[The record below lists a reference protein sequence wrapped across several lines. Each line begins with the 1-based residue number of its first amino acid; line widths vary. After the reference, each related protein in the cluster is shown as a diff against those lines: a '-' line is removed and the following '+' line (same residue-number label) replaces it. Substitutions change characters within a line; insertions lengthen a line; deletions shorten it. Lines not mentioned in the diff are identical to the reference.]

1 MAELAEY
8 LKVVVEKNAS
18 DLYIIS
24 GSPPMIRVEGK
35 VSPLSN
41 EKLNSED
48 TERLV
53 KSILNERQIDAF
65 YKKPEVNL
73 AYSAPGLGRF
83 RVNVYSSRNSMG
95 LVARRVKLEIETL
108 DNLHLP
114 PILKDIIMLRQGLVI
129 VTGATGTGK
138 STTLAAMIDHRN
150 SNATGHIITVEDPIE
165 FLHQHKKSIVMQR
178 EIGVDTVSYQD
189 ALKNALRQAPD
200 LILIGEMRDL
210 ETVESA
216 IHFAETGHLVLSTL
230 HSINASQT
238 LERILNFFPLS
249 THPQVLLQLSLNL
262 RAIISQRLIPK
273 MDETG
278 RVPAIEVLINSP
290 RVKELIRRG
299 EITMIK
305 TAIEEGVKEGMQGF
319 DQHLYQL
326 YKNDLIDEETA
337 IHYADSPNN
346 LRLRMKGITSPSVSS
361 LDSL

>member
-1 MAELAEY
+1 MAELTDY

-18 DLYIIS
+18 DLYIIA
-24 GSPPMIRVEGK
+24 GSSPMIRVEGE
-35 VSPLSN
+35 VLPLGN
-41 EKLNSED
+41 EKLSSED
-48 TERLV
+48 TERLA
-53 KSILNERQIDAF
+53 KSILNDRQIDAF
-65 YKKPEVNL
+65 YKNPEVNL
-73 AYSAPGLGRF
+73 AYSVPGLGRF

-108 DNLHLP
+108 DSLHLP
-114 PILKDIIMLRQGLVI
+114 PKLKDIIMLRQGLVI

-138 STTLAAMIDHRN
+138 STTLAAMIDYRN
-150 SNATGHIITVEDPIE
+150 STTTGHIITIEDPIE

-178 EIGVDTVSYQD
+178 EIGVDTVSYED

-200 LILIGEMRDL
+200 VVLIGEMRDL

-230 HSINASQT
+230 HSTNASQT
-238 LERILNFFPLS
+238 LERILNFFPLNS
-249 THPQVLLQLSLNL
+249 QPQVLLQLSLNL
-262 RAIISQRLIPK
+262 KALISQRLLPRT
-273 MDETG
+273 DGGG
-278 RVPAIEVLINSP
+278 RVPAVEILINSP

-299 EITMIK
+299 EIAMIK

-326 YKNDLIDEETA
+326 YKTGLIDGEA
-337 IHYADSPNN
+337 ALHYSDSPNN
-346 LRLRMKGITSPSVSS
+346 LRLRMKGITSPSISS